1 MECGIL
7 VPWPGIEPKVHEP
20 MPPAV
25 KYGVLTSGLLGS
37 SHLDSIKGAQSVSVN
52 RTDEGPCLHEIHIL
66 VGETKN

>member
-7 VPWPGIEPKVHEP
+7 VPWPGIELMVPES

-25 KYGVLTSGLLGS
+25 KYLVLTSGLLGN
-37 SHLDSIKGAQSVSVN
+37 SHLGTIKGAQSVLVN
-52 RTDEGPCLHEIHIL
+52 RTDESPCLHAIHIL